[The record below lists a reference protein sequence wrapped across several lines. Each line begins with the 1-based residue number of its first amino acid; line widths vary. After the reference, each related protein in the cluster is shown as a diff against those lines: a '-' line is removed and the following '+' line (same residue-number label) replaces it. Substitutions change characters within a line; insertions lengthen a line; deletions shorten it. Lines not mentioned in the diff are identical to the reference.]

1 MVKIF
6 KHIRRLAKKLD
17 LFSSIQLLR
26 FQGDA
31 ETKTLTGGIISLAIF
46 IYLSVTFFNMI
57 IDTFHKVVITSITDT
72 TQADTPSSL
81 YISTQNNAEKFMLGV
96 EVFQFNLNTGPRYFD
111 VFLRNSFMKLAVVS
125 NESIYYNLE
134 PCTKSHWQYLP
145 DID

>member
-6 KHIRRLAKKLD
+6 KQIRRLAKKLD

-46 IYLSVTFFNMI
+46 IYLAITFFNMI
-57 IDTFHKVVITSITDT
+57 VDTFHKVVITSISDT

-81 YISTQNNAEKFMLGV
+81 YMSTENNG
-96 EVFQFNLNTGPRYFD
+96 
-111 VFLRNSFMKLAVVS
+111 
-125 NESIYYNLE
+125 
-134 PCTKSHWQYLP
+134 
-145 DID
+145 